1 MNMKAQKPL
10 PSQQVKVDISKAE
23 TVKCEYCSNVLFI
36 SSTIIKRLSALLS
49 PTGQEA
55 IIPIDVYSC
64 GNCGQVPKTM
74 LSGTGIDIKE
84 VNKSEKDSFSRP
96 DLER

>member
-1 MNMKAQKPL
+1 MKAQKPL
-10 PSQQVKVDISKAE
+10 PSQQVKVDITKAE
-23 TVKCEYCSNVLFI
+23 TVKCEYCGNALFI

-64 GNCGQVPKTM
+64 GDCGQVPKTM
-74 LSGTGIDIKE
+74 LSGTGIDVEEI
-84 VNKSEKDSFSRP
+84 NKSEKDSFSRP

>member
-1 MNMKAQKPL
+1 MKAQKSL
-10 PSQQVKVDISKAE
+10 KQEVKVDISKAE
-23 TVKCEYCSNVLFI
+23 TIKCEYCDNVLFI

-55 IIPIDVYSC
+55 LIPIEVYSC

-74 LSGTGIDIKE
+74 LSGTGIDINE
-84 VNKSEKDSFSRP
+84 VNKSEKDSFSLS

>member
-1 MNMKAQKPL
+1 MKAQKSL
-10 PSQQVKVDISKAE
+10 KQEVKVDISKAE
-23 TVKCEYCSNVLFI
+23 TIKCEYCDNVLFI

-55 IIPIDVYSC
+55 LIPIEVYSC

-74 LSGTGIDIKE
+74 LSGTGIDINE
-84 VNKSEKDSFSRP
+84 VNKSEKDSFSRS

>member
-10 PSQQVKVDISKAE
+10 PSQQVKVDITKAE
-23 TVKCEYCSNVLFI
+23 TVKCEYCGNALFI

-64 GNCGQVPKTM
+64 GDCGQVPKTM
-74 LSGTGIDIKE
+74 LSGTGIDVEEI
-84 VNKSEKDSFSRP
+84 NKSEKDSFSRP

>member
-10 PSQQVKVDISKAE
+10 PSQQVKVDITKAE
-23 TVKCEYCSNVLFI
+23 TVKCGYCGNALFI

-64 GNCGQVPKTM
+64 GDCGQVPKTM
-74 LSGTGIDIKE
+74 LSGTGIDVEEI
-84 VNKSEKDSFSRP
+84 NKSEKDSFSRP